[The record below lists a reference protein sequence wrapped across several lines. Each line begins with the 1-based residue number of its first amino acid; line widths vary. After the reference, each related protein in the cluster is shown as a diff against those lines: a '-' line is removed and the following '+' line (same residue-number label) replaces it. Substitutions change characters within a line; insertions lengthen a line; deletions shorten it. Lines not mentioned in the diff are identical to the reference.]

1 MMLDNLKSISL
12 KKILR
17 SVITVEKFLQIV
29 TVLGVLLLVGYLSY
43 ETVQTMRSIPTSP
56 SDFPKRNE
64 RSPEGSLS
72 R

>member
-1 MMLDNLKSISL
+1 MLDNLKSISI

-43 ETVQTMRSIPTSP
+43 ETFQTMRSMPTSP
-56 SDFPKRNE
+56 SDSLKRNE
-64 RSPEGSLS
+64 RSLEESPSP
-72 R
+72 